1 MLLNCSSPRGG
12 TTARTT
18 GRRLSRLDLVCRVS
32 ADLGPDSRRGAARPA
47 RSGREAGSSTM
58 IDGIGIG
65 VVERRE
71 RSCANPGS
79 ATMSK
84 ATEIKSVRMGH
95 LAFNR

>member
-1 MLLNCSSPRGG
+1 
-12 TTARTT
+12 
-18 GRRLSRLDLVCRVS
+18 
-32 ADLGPDSRRGAARPA
+32 
-47 RSGREAGSSTM
+47 M

-65 VVERRE
+65 VVERRG

-95 LAFNR
+95 LAFDR